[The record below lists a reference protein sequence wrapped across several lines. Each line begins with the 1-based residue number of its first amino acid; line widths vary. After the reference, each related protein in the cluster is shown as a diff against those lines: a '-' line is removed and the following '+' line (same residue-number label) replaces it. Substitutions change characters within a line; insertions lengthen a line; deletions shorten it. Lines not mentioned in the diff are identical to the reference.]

1 LSAPDYDTNP
11 DKKINGIGILKASAL
26 ATAIFCLLVVS
37 CQIMPPGG
45 RNQDADT
52 GRLPGTSDREEKNA
66 RKGFQFENDG
76 ISSETNIH
84 YTGKYCNEC
93 HVKTP
98 EEGGSIYLKF
108 DGDYGQLCRCHG
120 VANNI
125 YIHPMN
131 IVPTPEKKDR
141 MPADFPLERGMV
153 TCLTCH
159 DIYLQCQTRLFNRNS
174 LRGAPYPN
182 RTDFAI
188 TVMSGITIRKGIPI
202 YN

>member
-26 ATAIFCLLVVS
+26 AAAIFCLLVVS

-84 YTGKYCNEC
+84 YTYKYCN
-93 HVKTP
+93 
-98 EEGGSIYLKF
+98 
-108 DGDYGQLCRCHG
+108 
-120 VANNI
+120 
-125 YIHPMN
+125 
-131 IVPTPEKKDR
+131 
-141 MPADFPLERGMV
+141 
-153 TCLTCH
+153 
-159 DIYLQCQTRLFNRNS
+159 
-174 LRGAPYPN
+174 
-182 RTDFAI
+182 
-188 TVMSGITIRKGIPI
+188 
-202 YN
+202 